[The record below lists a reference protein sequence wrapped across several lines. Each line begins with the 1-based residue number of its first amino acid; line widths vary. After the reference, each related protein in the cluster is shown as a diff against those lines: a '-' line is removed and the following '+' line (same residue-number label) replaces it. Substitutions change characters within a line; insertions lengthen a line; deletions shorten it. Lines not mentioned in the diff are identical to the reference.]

1 MQSLQ
6 IGEVQGFLT
15 RLFGE
20 DRMNLREEMDLGDPN
35 EQLLSSSMETGNPT
49 PPPSRGSR
57 TPSPPQDPSDSTSAP
72 PKVPTPPPINKESR
86 QTARKSTGGK
96 VPRKVS
102 TTLITRKVTPARPL
116 PPTPT
121 EEFLKVYIPDLM
133 DKLGIAVGCSNKG
146 EETKLRGL
154 LKTAQAA
161 LNELVQRRS
170 PPIIEIEHTK
180 QEDLKVRLKVINNMV
195 VTRTFLEAF
204 EPWFT
209 LREDVLECR
218 KHMGTLDYLI
228 PKFRDFSVSIATEE
242 LATAQASMH
251 FMDRV
256 SKTVTPLRKPEG
268 YPSFSDEDESENIE
282 VTVKN
287 ARAPPTPPMLDSLT
301 EYIPDILRRMYH
313 FRRSGEK
320 TRLDKHKIYLGQALS
335 ELQEILK
342 CDSAGEP
349 DQTKEKQ
356 GKIVGFNTSGR

>member
-1 MQSLQ
+1 MQGLQ

-15 RLFGE
+15 ELFGE
-20 DRMNLREEMDLGDPN
+20 DRMNPREESAMGLGDPD

-57 TPSPPQDPSDSTSAP
+57 TPSPLQDPSDSTSAP
-72 PKVPTPPPINKESR
+72 PKVPTPPPIKQSK

-96 VPRKVS
+96 IPRRVS

-121 EEFLKVYIPDLM
+121 EEFLKIYIPDLM
-133 DKLGIAVGCSNKG
+133 DKLGVAVGCDNKG

-170 PPIIEIEHTK
+170 PPIIEVEHTK
-180 QEDLKVRLKVINNMV
+180 QEDRKARLQVINNMV
-195 VTRTFLEAF
+195 VTRTLLEAF
-204 EPWFT
+204 GPWFT
-209 LREDVLECR
+209 LKEDVLECR
-218 KHMGTLDYLI
+218 KHMEALDYLI
-228 PKFRDFSVSIATEE
+228 PKFRDFSALITKEE

-268 YPSFSDEDESENIE
+268 YPSFSDEDESGKHRGSSKECQGS
-282 VTVKN
+282 TD
-287 ARAPPTPPMLDSLT
+287 PT
-301 EYIPDILRRMYH
+301 YI
-313 FRRSGEK
+313 
-320 TRLDKHKIYLGQALS
+320 GQ
-335 ELQEILK
+335 
-342 CDSAGEP
+342 P
-349 DQTKEKQ
+349 Y
-356 GKIVGFNTSGR
+356 